1 MGINSSKS
9 QMVSAAPN
17 KTIEMKV
24 KKDSNSNIESISLQR
39 LLDPRSPDVNRTPL
53 PEILTHR
60 FNNCVQN
67 EEVVKTPINQ
77 FRKKLLNYS
86 STDSKLLDPRSPSQ
100 FIPRTPLNLSFDE
113 SKLASKT
120 EFSLEYT
127 GVIEE
132 ASCRNFNERLANI
145 TFDDCDIEIDSMSK
159 TKLHEIQEE
168 EDNNE
173 VNNDNAVDKNA
184 ETEKIL
190 ELTSQIKNDPRSP
203 SQSIERTPLVLANAV
218 SKIQNIADDERNIS
232 PIINETSDR
241 KANQQQTFSSTPIV
255 QQTGQLK
262 TLLLKKNFA
271 RKAEIFKDNE
281 MCDGSVEVVETNL
294 ARNKSIEVLI
304 TPVKQMAKRK
314 ENEKSRTP
322 LGVLNR
328 RSKSVEN
335 FTLPQSKCGQQEN
348 IILNTYESK
357 VNDENVYFTPQS
369 KPKTSLKK
377 LNSGFKSKIQ
387 IHYD

>member
-9 QMVSAAPN
+9 QMVSASPN

-24 KKDSNSNIESISLQR
+24 KKDSNSNVESISLQR

-60 FNNCVQN
+60 FNNCVQS

-159 TKLHEIQEE
+159 TKLHEIEEE
-168 EDNNE
+168 EDNNDD
-173 VNNDNAVDKNA
+173 VVHKNA

-203 SQSIERTPLVLANAV
+203 SQSIQRTPLILTNAV
-218 SKIQNIADDERNIS
+218 SKIQNIADDEKNIS

-255 QQTGQLK
+255 QQTGGQLK
-262 TLLLKKNFA
+262 TLLLKKNIA
-271 RKAEIFKDNE
+271 RKAEIFKDDE
-281 MCDGSVEVVETNL
+281 MCNGSVEIVETNL

-314 ENEKSRTP
+314 ENEKPRTP

-335 FTLPQSKCGQQEN
+335 FTLPQQSKCGQQEN

-387 IHYD
+387 IYYD